1 MTLPEGSGRYDAMHG
16 DENEK
21 LALDLEGALE
31 EVVETIMLFG
41 QYPQPSQQNRQRV
54 QFQLDEY
61 LSDHFWDEE
70 SVLSAYEAYLT
81 QFSTAFDEKRMR
93 ESARLSES
101 LTKHL
106 RNSVIVR
113 EHAERVAQQKKEDGE

>member
-1 MTLPEGSGRYDAMHG
+1 MTLPEGSGRFDSVHG

-41 QYPQPSQQNRQRV
+41 QYPQPSQRNRSRV

-61 LSDHFWDEE
+61 LFEYFWDEE
-70 SVLSAYEAYLT
+70 SVLGAYEAYLT
-81 QFSTAFDEKRMR
+81 QFNAGFDDKRLR
-93 ESARLSES
+93 ESTRLQES
-101 LTKHL
+101 LTDHL
-106 RNSVIVR
+106 RDSAIVR
-113 EHAERVAQQKKEDGE
+113 DHAERVAQQKKEDGE

>member
-1 MTLPEGSGRYDAMHG
+1 MSLPEGSGRYDSVHG

-21 LALDLEGALE
+21 LALDLDAALE
-31 EVVETIMLFG
+31 DVVETIMLFG
-41 QYPQPSQQNRQRV
+41 QYPQPSQRDRQRV

-61 LSDHFWDEE
+61 LSDHYWDEE

-81 QFSTAFDEKRMR
+81 QFSTAFDDKRMR
-93 ESARLSES
+93 ESARLQEN
-101 LTKHL
+101 LTEHL

>member
-1 MTLPEGSGRYDAMHG
+1 MSMGDYHG
-16 DENEK
+16 DEDEK

-41 QYPQPSQQNRQRV
+41 QYPQPSQRNRSRV
-54 QFQLDEY
+54 EFRLDEY

-70 SVLSAYEAYLT
+70 AVLAAYEAYLT
-81 QFSTAFDEKRMR
+81 DFSTVFDEKRMR
-93 ESARLSES
+93 ESARLSAC
-101 LTKHL
+101 LTDYL

-113 EHAERVAQQKKEDGE
+113 DHAERVAQQKKEDAL